1 MRRRALCAV
10 WLRFVRCLRLY
21 FSVRPGRAHGVR
33 SGCPRSGSGK
43 RYNRNLNGSVCRTVY
58 KNKLETLTLRLWGAL
73 CAVSV
78 LARRL
83 CAAGAVSSMSVYA
96 DPVHEALS
104 ALGGK
109 TNWYARAELLQGLHA
124 HGAGF
129 VTDVVLKSNLAKPPF
144 KSLDEHY
151 NPLGV

>member
-1 MRRRALCAV
+1 
-10 WLRFVRCLRLY
+10 
-21 FSVRPGRAHGVR
+21 
-33 SGCPRSGSGK
+33 
-43 RYNRNLNGSVCRTVY
+43 
-58 KNKLETLTLRLWGAL
+58 
-73 CAVSV
+73 
-78 LARRL
+78 
-83 CAAGAVSSMSVYA
+83 MSVYA

-151 NPLGV
+151 NPLGVYRKKFARVLVDGPGDPPRHVVSGRASEERRTWRRTLALLAGPS